1 MSVIVAG
8 EDPNDIATAIEAE
21 GFPVARVDIANRPA
35 LEEAGIVDATAYVL
49 TEMEQAT
56 SISVAKDLN
65 PELRVVVYAAGSL
78 PDFALAQADLILDPD
93 LFDPEDVAAEL

>member
-1 MSVIVAG
+1 MRVIVAG
-8 EDPNDIATAIEAE
+8 EDPEDITTAIKAE
-21 GFPVARVDIANRPA
+21 DFAVARVDIANRPA

-65 PELRVVVYAAGSL
+65 PDLRVVVYAEGSL
-78 PDFALAQADLILDPD
+78 PDFALAQADLILDPN
-93 LFDPEDVAAEL
+93 LFEPEDVAAEL